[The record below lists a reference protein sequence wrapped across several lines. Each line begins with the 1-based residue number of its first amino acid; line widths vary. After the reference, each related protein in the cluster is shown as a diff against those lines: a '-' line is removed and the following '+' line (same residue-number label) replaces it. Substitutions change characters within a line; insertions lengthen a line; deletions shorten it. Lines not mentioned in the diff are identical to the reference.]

1 MTKILPEKL
10 GERLT
15 LGHKIKKFFQVP
27 KYAICNVPVTNNQH
41 LLLFIVSH
49 VSYGITG
56 QYANNNLDI
65 SAVVERRNASLPTK
79 LCVAIWVPGYTPLMP
94 ADERASMDIW
104 PPPSVCPAA
113 LPIPPPATMASIVVQ
128 WPSWDGLLS
137 SLRTMEIVQLLKC
150 IMCIAWS
157 DFPVQVLKN
166 HLRLIHGSMILDHI
180 RTRFLGGRLICRS
193 DLYTSIYGRLIM
205 KTRTK
210 LNVWLLMN
218 FVLLIVSQV

>member
-79 LCVAIWVPGYTPLMP
+79 LCVAI
-94 ADERASMDIW
+94 
-104 PPPSVCPAA
+104 
-113 LPIPPPATMASIVVQ
+113 
-128 WPSWDGLLS
+128 
-137 SLRTMEIVQLLKC
+137 
-150 IMCIAWS
+150 
-157 DFPVQVLKN
+157 
-166 HLRLIHGSMILDHI
+166 
-180 RTRFLGGRLICRS
+180 
-193 DLYTSIYGRLIM
+193 
-205 KTRTK
+205 
-210 LNVWLLMN
+210 
-218 FVLLIVSQV
+218 